1 MKLMLRR
8 LAWVAGLITLMLTM
22 GTIGFRVIDG
32 YPLFDAFYMTLITV
46 STVGYEEVH
55 PLSHAGRIFNSFVIF
70 FGVITMFFAIGAMT
84 QSIIELELGEY
95 FGKRRTRRMIDK
107 LEEHYIICGYGR
119 VGRNAAVELQ
129 RSGVQ
134 FVVVER
140 DPARMERA
148 MQAGMLA
155 VAADSTRDETLVA
168 VGVTRA
174 RGLISA
180 LATDADN
187 LFVILSAKNLNPKL
201 FVATRA
207 GEEEAEEKLR
217 RAGADALFAP
227 YTTAGYRL
235 AQAVLRPHV
244 FQFFDVATRSMGLD
258 VDIEQVRVPESSG
271 FASRS
276 LEQTRIRHD
285 LGVIVLG
292 IRKSDGHMMF
302 NPAAET
308 VISGGDYLIV
318 MGKPGDLRTL
328 ESMVS
333 TGARL

>member
-1 MKLMLRR
+1 MKYLLRR
-8 LAWVAGLITLMLTM
+8 LGFVAGLIGLVLIT
-22 GTIGFRVIDG
+22 GTIGFSVIDG
-32 YPLFDAFYMTLITV
+32 YPRFDAFYMTLITV
-46 STVGYEEVH
+46 STVGYAEIH
-55 PLSHAGRIFNSFVIF
+55 PLSHAGRVFNSFLIF

-95 FGKRRTRRMIDK
+95 FGKRRNRRMIEK
-107 LEEHYIICGYGR
+107 LEKHFIVCGYGR
-119 VGRNAAVELQ
+119 VGRNAAHELK
-129 RSGVQ
+129 RAGVP
-134 FVVVER
+134 FVVVDREVER
-140 DPARMERA
+140 TERA
-148 MQAGMLA
+148 IQAGMLA
-155 VAADSTRDETLVA
+155 VTADSTRDDTLRS
-168 VGVTRA
+168 VGVERA

-207 GEEEAEEKLR
+207 AEEEAEEKLR

-244 FQFFDVATRSMGLD
+244 FQFFDLATKGMGFD

-292 IRKSDGHMMF
+292 IRKLDGAMLF

-308 VISGGDYLIV
+308 VIQGGDYLIV
-318 MGKPGDLRTL
+318 MGEPANLRTL
-328 ESMVS
+328 ENMMSL
-333 TGARL
+333 GARS

>member
-1 MKLMLRR
+1 MRYLLRR
-8 LAWVAGLITLMLTM
+8 LAFVAGLIALVLIT
-22 GTIGFRVIDG
+22 GTIGFSVIDG
-32 YPLFDAFYMTLITV
+32 YPRFDAFYMTLITV
-46 STVGYEEVH
+46 STVGYAEIH
-55 PLSHAGRIFNSFVIF
+55 PLSQAGRVFNSFLIF

-95 FGKRRTRRMIDK
+95 FGKRRNRRMIEK
-107 LEEHYIICGYGR
+107 LEKHFIVCGYGR
-119 VGRNAAVELQ
+119 VGRNAALELK
-129 RSGVQ
+129 RAGEP
-134 FVVVER
+134 FVVVDREAER
-140 DPARMERA
+140 TERA
-148 MQAGMLA
+148 IQAGMLA
-155 VAADSTRDETLVA
+155 VTADSTRDETLRSVR
-168 VGVTRA
+168 VGNA

-207 GEEEAEEKLR
+207 AEEEAEEKLR

-244 FQFFDVATRSMGLD
+244 FQFFDLATKGMGFD

-292 IRKSDGHMMF
+292 IRKLDGAMLF

-308 VISGGDYLIV
+308 VIQGGDYLIV
-318 MGKPGDLRTL
+318 MGEPANLRTL
-328 ESMVS
+328 ENLVLV
-333 TGARL
+333 GARS

>member
-1 MKLMLRR
+1 
-8 LAWVAGLITLMLTM
+8 V
-22 GTIGFRVIDG
+22 
-32 YPLFDAFYMTLITV
+32 
-46 STVGYEEVH
+46 
-55 PLSHAGRIFNSFVIF
+55 FNSFVIF
-70 FGVITMFFAIGAMT
+70 FGVIVMFFAIGAMT
-84 QSIIELELGEY
+84 QSIVELELGEY
-95 FGKRRTRRMIDK
+95 FGKRRTRRMIEK
-107 LEEHYIICGYGR
+107 LNNHFIICGYGR
-119 VGRNAAVELQ
+119 VGRNAAHELK
-129 RSGVQ
+129 RAGVP
-134 FVVVER
+134 FVVVDREAER
-140 DPARMERA
+140 TERA
-148 MQAGMLA
+148 VQSGMLA
-155 VAADSTRDETLVA
+155 VTADSTRDETLRSL
-168 VGVTRA
+168 GVERA

-207 GEEEAEEKLR
+207 AEEEAEQKLR

-244 FQFFDVATRSMGLD
+244 FQFFDLATKGIGFD

-292 IRKSDGHMMF
+292 IRKLDGAMLF

-308 VISGGDYLIV
+308 VIQGGDYLIV
-318 MGKPGDLRTL
+318 MGEPANLRTL
-328 ESMVS
+328 ESLVLAGTHS
-333 TGARL
+333 

>member
-1 MKLMLRR
+1 MKILLRR
-8 LAWVAGLITLMLTM
+8 LVFVAALIALVLLT
-22 GTIGFRVIDG
+22 GTIGFSVIDG
-32 YPLFDAFYMTLITV
+32 YPPFDAFYMTLITV
-46 STVGYEEVH
+46 STVGYAEIH

-95 FGKRRTRRMIDK
+95 FGKRRTRRMIEK
-107 LEEHYIICGYGR
+107 LENHFIICGFGR
-119 VGRNAAVELQ
+119 VGRNAALELK
-129 RSGVQ
+129 RTGVP
-134 FVVVER
+134 FVIVDR
-140 DPARMERA
+140 DPERA
-148 MQAGMLA
+148 ERAIQSGMLA
-155 VAADSTRDETLVA
+155 VAADSTRDDTLRA
-168 VGVTRA
+168 VGVARA

-201 FVATRA
+201 YVATRA
-207 GEEEAEEKLR
+207 AEEEAEQKLR

-227 YTTAGYRL
+227 YTMAGYRL

-244 FQFFDVATRSMGLD
+244 FQFFDVATKGMGFD
-258 VDIEQVRVPESSG
+258 VDIEQVRVPESSE

-276 LEQTRIRHD
+276 LGQTRIRRD

-292 IRKSDGHMMF
+292 IRKADGAMLF

-318 MGKPGDLRTL
+318 MGEPSNLRAL
-328 ESMVS
+328 EHMVS
-333 TGARL
+333 AGARS

>member
-1 MKLMLRR
+1 MKYLLRR
-8 LAWVAGLITLMLTM
+8 LVFVAALIALVLIT
-22 GTIGFRVIDG
+22 GTIGFSVIDG
-32 YPLFDAFYMTLITV
+32 YPRFDAFYMTLITV
-46 STVGYEEVH
+46 STVGYAEIH
-55 PLSHAGRIFNSFVIF
+55 PLSQAGRVFNSFLIF

-95 FGKRRTRRMIDK
+95 FGKRRHKRMIDK
-107 LEEHYIICGYGR
+107 LENHFIVCGYGR
-119 VGRNAAVELQ
+119 VGRNAAHELK
-129 RSGVQ
+129 RAGVP

-140 DPARMERA
+140 EPERA
-148 MQAGMLA
+148 ERAIQAGMLA
-155 VAADSTRDETLVA
+155 VTADSTRDDTLRS
-168 VGVTRA
+168 VGVARA

-207 GEEEAEEKLR
+207 AEEEAEEKLR

-244 FQFFDVATRSMGLD
+244 FQFFDLATKGMGFD
-258 VDIEQVRVPESSG
+258 VDIEQVRVPEASE
-271 FASRS
+271 FAARS
-276 LEQTRIRHD
+276 IEQMRIRHD

-292 IRKSDGHMMF
+292 IRKSDGAMLF

-308 VISGGDYLIV
+308 VISGGDFLIV
-318 MGKPGDLRTL
+318 MGEPANLRTL
-328 ESMVS
+328 ENMMSVG
-333 TGARL
+333 TH

>member
-1 MKLMLRR
+1 MRYLLRR
-8 LAWVAGLITLMLTM
+8 LAFVAGLIALVLIT
-22 GTIGFRVIDG
+22 GTIGFSVIDG
-32 YPLFDAFYMTLITV
+32 YPRFDAFYMTLITV
-46 STVGYEEVH
+46 STVGYAEIH
-55 PLSHAGRIFNSFVIF
+55 PLSQAGRVFNSFLIF

-95 FGKRRTRRMIDK
+95 FGKRRNRRMIEK
-107 LEEHYIICGYGR
+107 LEKHFIVCGYGR
-119 VGRNAAVELQ
+119 VGRNAALELK
-129 RSGVQ
+129 RAGEP
-134 FVVVER
+134 FVVVDREAER
-140 DPARMERA
+140 TERA
-148 MQAGMLA
+148 IQAGMLA
-155 VAADSTRDETLVA
+155 VTADSTRDETLRS
-168 VGVTRA
+168 VGVERA

-207 GEEEAEEKLR
+207 AEEEAEEKLR

-244 FQFFDVATRSMGLD
+244 FQFFDLATKGMGFE

-292 IRKSDGHMMF
+292 IRKVDGAMLF

-308 VISGGDYLIV
+308 VIQGGDFLIV
-318 MGKPGDLRTL
+318 MGEPANLRTL
-328 ESMVS
+328 ENLVLV
-333 TGARL
+333 GARS

>member
-1 MKLMLRR
+1 MKVLLRR
-8 LAWVAGLITLMLTM
+8 LAWVAGLIVLMLAT
-22 GTIGFRVIDG
+22 GTIGFCVIDN
-32 YPLFDAFYMTLITV
+32 YPPFDAFYMTLITV
-46 STVGYEEVH
+46 STVGYAEIH
-55 PLSHAGRIFNSFVIF
+55 PLSRAGRIFNSFVIF

-95 FGKRRTRRMIDK
+95 FGKRRARRMIDK
-107 LEEHYIICGYGR
+107 LESHFIICGYGR
-119 VGRNAAVELQ
+119 VGRNAALELQ
-129 RSGVQ
+129 RSGVP
-134 FVVVER
+134 FVVVDRVAER
-140 DPARMERA
+140 VEKA

-155 VAADSTRDETLVA
+155 ITADSTRDETLRSA
-168 VGVTRA
+168 GVVRA

-180 LATDADN
+180 LSTDADN

-227 YTTAGYRL
+227 YTMAGYRL

-244 FQFFDVATRSMGLD
+244 FQFFDVANKSVGLD
-258 VDIEQVRVPESSG
+258 VDVGQIRVPESSE
-271 FASRS
+271 FAARS
-276 LEQTRIRHD
+276 LEQTRIRRD

-292 IRKSDGHMMF
+292 IRKPDGSMLF

-318 MGKPGDLRTL
+318 MGERGNLRNL
-328 ESMVS
+328 ENMISA
-333 TGARL
+333 GAH

>member
-1 MKLMLRR
+1 
-8 LAWVAGLITLMLTM
+8 
-22 GTIGFRVIDG
+22 
-32 YPLFDAFYMTLITV
+32 MTLITM
-46 STVGYEEVH
+46 STVGYAEIH
-55 PLSHAGRIFNSFVIF
+55 PLSHAGRVFNSFLIF

-95 FGKRRTRRMIDK
+95 FGKRRNRRMIEK
-107 LEEHYIICGYGR
+107 LEEHFIVCGYGR
-119 VGRNAAVELQ
+119 VGRNAALELK
-129 RSGVQ
+129 RAGVP
-134 FVVVER
+134 FVVVDREAER
-140 DPARMERA
+140 TERA
-148 MQAGMLA
+148 IQAGMLA
-155 VAADSTRDETLVA
+155 VTADSTRDETLRSVR
-168 VGVTRA
+168 VGNA

-207 GEEEAEEKLR
+207 AEEEAEEKLR
-217 RAGADALFAP
+217 RAGADAFFAP

-244 FQFFDVATRSMGLD
+244 FQFFDLATKSMGFD

-292 IRKSDGHMMF
+292 IRKVDGAMLF

-308 VISGGDYLIV
+308 VIQGGDHLIV
-318 MGKPGDLRTL
+318 MGEPANLRTL
-328 ESMVS
+328 ENLVLV
-333 TGARL
+333 GARS

>member
-1 MKLMLRR
+1 MKYLLRR
-8 LAWVAGLITLMLTM
+8 LAFVAGLIGLVLLT
-22 GTIGFRVIDG
+22 GTIGFSVIDA
-32 YPLFDAFYMTLITV
+32 YPPFDAFYMTLITV
-46 STVGYEEVH
+46 STVGYAEIH
-55 PLSHAGRIFNSFVIF
+55 PLSHSGRVFNSFLIF

-95 FGKRRTRRMIDK
+95 LGKRRYRRMIEK
-107 LEEHYIICGYGR
+107 LEKHFIVCGYGR
-119 VGRNAAVELQ
+119 VGRNAAQELE
-129 RSGVQ
+129 RANVP
-134 FVVVER
+134 FVVVDREPQR
-140 DPARMERA
+140 TERA
-148 MQAGMLA
+148 IQAGMLA
-155 VAADSTRDETLVA
+155 VTADSTRDETLRS
-168 VGVTRA
+168 VGVERA

-201 FVATRA
+201 YVATRA
-207 GEEEAEEKLR
+207 AEEEAEQKLR

-244 FQFFDVATRSMGLD
+244 FQFFDLATKGMGFD

-292 IRKSDGHMMF
+292 IRKSDGAMLF

-308 VISGGDYLIV
+308 VIQGGDFLIV
-318 MGKPGDLRTL
+318 MGEPANLRKL
-328 ESMVS
+328 ENLVLV
-333 TGARL
+333 GARS